1 MMTAARFRR
10 LLLCA
15 LALASTGAWA
25 SFDIKPWPA
34 AKRPPPLTLADLDG
48 RVWNDG
54 TLRGRVVVLNFWATW
69 CEPCRAEMPALA
81 ALAQRHSPDTL
92 IVLAANYQESE
103 PKIRRYLETIRIG
116 FPVLLDR
123 DGAAA
128 KAWTSR
134 IFPTT
139 IVIGADGRPRH
150 IVTGEY
156 DWNGEAAAQLLA
168 PLLRRASK

>member
-10 LLLCA
+10 MVLCA

-25 SFDIKPWPA
+25 SFEIKPWPA
-34 AKRPPPLTLADLDG
+34 AKRLPQLALTDLDG
-48 RVWNDG
+48 RVWNDKA
-54 TLRGRVVVLNFWATW
+54 LRGRVVLLNFWATW

-81 ALAQRHSPDTL
+81 ALARRHSPNTL

-103 PKIRRYLETIRIG
+103 PRIRRYLETVNVG

-128 KAWTSR
+128 KAWTNR

-139 IVIGADGRPRH
+139 ILIGTDGRPRH
-150 IVTGEY
+150 VVTGEY
-156 DWNGEAAAQLLA
+156 DWNGEAAARLLE
-168 PLLRRASK
+168 PLLRGTSR